1 MSTYKVNVSN
11 EALYDLMSIY
21 NYIAVELQ
29 ETTYAERQI
38 KRIRNTIGSLDEF
51 PLRNKVVEWDPWS
64 SLGIRQM
71 PIDNFITYYFTDEE
85 QHKVTILRIF
95 YGKRDIEKVVKEGF

>member
-21 NYIAVELQ
+21 NYITVELQ
-29 ETTYAERQI
+29 ETAYAERQI
-38 KRIRNTIGSLDEF
+38 KRIRNAVGSLDEF

-71 PIDNFITYYFTDEE
+71 PIDNFIAYYFTDEE
-85 QHKVTILRIF
+85 QHEVTILRIF